1 MLRLGLLVTVVPL
14 ALAGGIAPGLMP
26 QADPVCIATGTLT
39 FQMAAHPWQADRR
52 VTFTANRSLATVR
65 VQLVDQ
71 PEIADFVVA
80 DDETT
85 ADETS
90 CAVTAGTRH
99 VAIVAKV
106 AAGDP
111 VIYLSAEPGADYRI
125 FVHSAAISAYDAAAL
140 IVSAR
145 DSRPQIASVEALR
158 GH

>member
-26 QADPVCIATGTLT
+26 HADPVCIATGTVT
-39 FQMAAHPWQADRR
+39 FQMAAHPWQANRR
-52 VTFTANRSLATVR
+52 VTFTANRQLATVR

-80 DDETT
+80 NDET
-85 ADETS
+85 AASETS
-90 CAVTAGTRH
+90 CAVTANTRR
-99 VAIVAKV
+99 VAIVEKV

-111 VIYLSAEPGADYRI
+111 IIYLSAEPGADYRI
-125 FVHSAAISAYDAAAL
+125 FVHLGAISAHDAAAL

-145 DSRPQIASVEALR
+145 GSLARMASADALR
-158 GH
+158 RR